1 MAVQNNGQPVG
12 PIVFTD
18 DKPGKRVFVGPNAPI
33 NPIDGDL
40 WFDSDVFNNAGKNFI
55 TGVLLT
61 GSSSNLSVSFTEY
74 KDVYI
79 VFRGLQVSADATV
92 NITLNGASTGYVPG
106 TSSLFSI
113 ANLKSGISTNHLS
126 LEIPDVQTT
135 SFFRW
140 ATLEGVYTNASNA
153 VTVVNSKA
161 ASTEIAALTT
171 ITIAASTGTLS
182 GTALVY
188 GVN

>member
-18 DKPGKRVFVGPNAPI
+18 DKPGKKIYIGPNTPP
-33 NPIDGDL
+33 NPMDGDIWL
-40 WFDSDVFNNAGKNFI
+40 DSDVFNNAGKNFI
-55 TGVLLT
+55 TGVGLT
-61 GSSSNLSVSFTEY
+61 GASVNLSTIFTEY
-74 KDVYI
+74 KDVYV
-79 VFRGLQVSADATV
+79 VFRGLQVSADANV

-106 TSSLFSI
+106 PSSLFSI
-113 ANLKSGISTNHLS
+113 ANVKAGVTTNHIS
-126 LEIPDVQTT
+126 LEIPDIQTT

-140 ATLEGVYTNASNA
+140 ASLEGVYTNASNA
-153 VTVVNSKA
+153 VTVLNSKA
-161 ASTEIAALTT
+161 AFTDIASLTS